1 HARRVRDG
9 EDGVGAAAGRASWR
23 LRLSHPSS
31 GPPARRPAGG
41 GARGEQPAGQPRHP
55 SRRDW
60 WLAPDGGD
68 AQGAQRLF
76 ERALQLDPGNARAR
90 EYLDAA
96 TAALSGASQTP
107 FAPPPVEAARV
118 PGRITTVPSMEGDW
132 GAWAEGQDIPA
143 EAGMKT
149 PPPVTLPDA
158 ASSSG
163 SDAMDLLAREEALDA
178 GEAVVTT
185 LDEPEQGATAGD
197 TQEYGVPPADSE
209 LDLLLRGAEDLLE
222 LDDHSG
228 AVDLLFKAQELAP
241 GDPRVEA
248 LRQRS
253 ERMLMAMLESKL
265 GDLGRIP
272 RVRLQ
277 PDDIIWLNLDHRAGF
292 VLAQIDGSVTYEDLF
307 AVSGMTRLDTARI
320 LAQLLDEG
328 VIAVA

>member
-1 HARRVRDG
+1 MSSQRANQLI
-9 EDGVGAAAGRASWR
+9 EAGLW
-23 LRLSHPSS
+23 LRLS
-31 GPPARRPAGG
+31 
-41 GARGEQPAGQPRHP
+41 
-55 SRRDW
+55 
-60 WLAPDGGD
+60 GD
-68 AQGAQRLF
+68 TQGAQRLF

-90 EYLDAA
+90 EFLDAA
-96 TAALSGASQTP
+96 TATLSGAGHTP
-107 FAPPPVEAARV
+107 FSPPPVEAVRTA
-118 PGRITTVPSMEGDW
+118 GRIATVPSLEGDW
-132 GAWAEGQDIPA
+132 GAWAEGQGGPV
-143 EAGMKT
+143 EADRRT
-149 PPPVTLPDA
+149 PPPVTLPA
-158 ASSSG
+158 AAGGSG
-163 SDAMDLLAREEALDA
+163 GDAMDLLAREEALDA

-185 LDEPEQGATAGD
+185 VD
-197 TQEYGVPPADSE
+197 TQEYGVPEGTTQEYGVPAAESE
-209 LDLLLRGAEDLLE
+209 LELLLRGAEDLLE

-307 AVSGMTRLDTARI
+307 ALSGMTRLDTARI

-328 VIAVA
+328 VIAAS